1 MRVHLAMA
9 AATGALALSLAPA
22 APALAHHSYQ
32 MFDLGQMVTVEGTVK
47 ELQWSNP
54 HGFLQVM
61 VKDAADGE
69 MKEWSFET
77 PAVGSLRRHGWRY
90 NSVAAGDKITLVMS
104 PLKSGSRGGFLLSV
118 TLPGGM
124 VLKTNG

>member
-1 MRVHLAMA
+1 MRFRWSL
-9 AATGALALSLAPA
+9 ALAAGLAVAGPA
-22 APALAHHSYQ
+22 GAHHSYQ
-32 MFDLGQMVTVEGTVK
+32 MFDLSQMITVEGTVK

-61 VKDAADGE
+61 VKDPADGAL
-69 MKEWSFET
+69 KEWSFET

-90 NSVAAGDKITLVMS
+90 NSLSAGDRVSLVMS
-104 PLKSGSRGGFLLSV
+104 PLKAGTHGGFLLSV
-118 TLPGGM
+118 TLPNGA

>member
-1 MRVHLAMA
+1 MRSILA
-9 AATGALALSLAPA
+9 AAAAAGLLAVSAPA
-22 APALAHHSYQ
+22 SAHHSYQ
-32 MFDLGQMVTVEGTVK
+32 MFDLAQTVTVDGVVK

-69 MKEWSFET
+69 TKEWSFET

-90 NSVAAGDKITLVMS
+90 NSVAPGDKVTVTMS
-104 PLKSGSRGGFLLSV
+104 PLKSGGRGGFLHTV

>member
-1 MRVHLAMA
+1 MRLYLAAGVAAALMA
-9 AATGALALSLAPA
+9 ASG
-22 APALAHHSYQ
+22 PALAHHSYQ
-32 MFDLGQMVTVEGTVK
+32 MFDLGQMITVEGTVK

-61 VKDAADGE
+61 VKDPADGE

-90 NSVAAGDKITLVMS
+90 NSVAAGDKVTVVMS
-104 PLKSGSRGGFLLSV
+104 PLKAGTHGGFLLSV